1 MKINEEE
8 IRAIKRFGFS
18 NISQL
23 LLAYCGLELDN
34 KRLEEKIQKFEKHD
48 NYILKINTEN
58 TKKLNEIK
66 EQLKLERKIALSLN
80 KPYTVSVIDRM
91 LAMINN
97 EFEQRD

>member
-8 IRAIKRFGFS
+8 IRAIKRFGFN

-34 KRLEEKIQKFEKHD
+34 KRLEEKIQKYEKQD

-66 EQLKLERKIALSLN
+66 EQLKLERKVALSLN
-80 KPYTVSVIDRM
+80 KPYTVSVIDR
-91 LAMINN
+91 LLGMIDN
-97 EFEQRD
+97 EPRQSN